1 MPGKYS
7 PSSSIEKKSRRLKL
21 RYVAGLLSALAAILF
36 AVIANDGTENPS
48 VQEYY
53 TSLES
58 RLGYWLLLG
67 NTRHC
72 GLYPKGQI
80 WPFPVG
86 KAQRAMENQLY
97 TKLGL
102 EPDSRVL
109 DAGAGSGYVAMF
121 MAEKGLNVQA
131 IDITPLHVEEAR
143 RNVEA
148 RGLQDRISVRLEDY
162 HNLTDFPSGSFDG
175 IYTME
180 TFVHADDPMKVLQNF
195 YRLLRPG
202 GVLVHNEAD
211 FNRNS
216 ELLQDVL
223 RLSHCQNTLEEGAL
237 TTMLEQA
244 GFKDIELDD
253 LTDEVL
259 PLWRLFGVIGYVPY
273 RILQVFAL
281 HTRFTNLMAG
291 VESYLH
297 WGEGRYISVKAI
309 KL

>member
-1 MPGKYS
+1 MPESVPHRFK
-7 PSSSIEKKSRRLKL
+7 RRNVLA
-21 RYVAGLLSALAAILF
+21 VFAVLAAALF
-36 AVIANDGTENPS
+36 AAIANNGTQNPS

-72 GLYPKGQI
+72 GLYPKGQF
-80 WPFPVG
+80 WPFPIG
-86 KAQRAMENQLY
+86 KAQRAMEDYLF
-97 TKLGL
+97 TRLDLKPG
-102 EPDSRVL
+102 SRIL
-109 DAGAGSGYVAMF
+109 DAGAGSGYVAIRL
-121 MAEKGLNVQA
+121 AEKGLNVEA
-131 IDITPLHVEEAR
+131 VDITPLHVEDAR
-143 RNVEA
+143 RNVKA
-148 RGLQDRISVRLEDY
+148 RGLQDKISVRLGDY
-162 HNLTDFPSGSFDG
+162 HNLTDFNDGSFDG

-180 TFVHADDPMKVLQNF
+180 TFVHADDPLRVLQNF

-202 GVLVHNEAD
+202 GVLVQNEAD

-223 RLSHCQNTLEEGAL
+223 RLSHCQNTLQEGVL
-237 TTMLEQA
+237 TGMLEQV
-244 GFKDIELDD
+244 GFQNVHLDD

-273 RILQVFAL
+273 QILRVFGL
-281 HTRFTNLMAG
+281 HTRFTNIMAG

-297 WGEGRYISVKAI
+297 WGEGRYVSVKAI
-309 KL
+309 KP

>member
-1 MPGKYS
+1 MKIEPPPH
-7 PSSSIEKKSRRLKL
+7 PSKRHYQ
-21 RYVAGLLSALAAILF
+21 YVLTLVAAFTVALFAAI
-36 AVIANDGTENPS
+36 ANNGTHNPS

-72 GLYPKGQI
+72 GLYPKGQL

-86 KAQRAMENQLY
+86 KAQRAMEDYLFARLDL
-97 TKLGL
+97 KPG
-102 EPDSRVL
+102 SRVL
-109 DAGAGSGYVAMF
+109 DAGAGSGYVAMR
-121 MAEKGLNVQA
+121 MAEKGLTVEA
-131 IDITPLHVEEAR
+131 VDITPLHVEDAR
-143 RNVEA
+143 RNVKA
-148 RGLQDRISVRLEDY
+148 RGLQDNISVRLGDY
-162 HNLTDFPSGSFDG
+162 HNLTDFDDGSFDG

-180 TFVHADDPMKVLQNF
+180 TFVHADDPLKVLQNF

-202 GVLVHNEAD
+202 GVLVQNEAD

-223 RLSHCQNTLEEGAL
+223 RLSHCQNTLEEGVL
-237 TTMLEQA
+237 IGMLEQV
-244 GFKDIELDD
+244 GFKDVQLDD
-253 LTDEVL
+253 LTDEVA
-259 PLWRLFGVIGYVPY
+259 PLWRLFGVIGYIPY
-273 RILQVFAL
+273 RILRVFGL

-297 WGEGRYISVKAI
+297 WGEGRYISVRAI
-309 KL
+309 KP